1 MPRNDRL
8 ERAARAVHRAL
19 LRAYPRD
26 FRDDFARDMDETFA
40 DQLRHARSRGDGAV
54 ARLAIATLADTLVQ
68 GGRARLATLPAAA
81 GMFHLQDARY
91 ALRLLRRSPFFA
103 LLTLAVLSGG
113 IGVTVFTFSFL
124 HTAMLR
130 PLPLGDGAAIVR
142 VQQVQGG
149 RVTAFDAADLA
160 QLRPGITTL
169 RDVGSWGGREVVM
182 GSADAAAAR
191 RVLEVTMVEWTLFD
205 ATRTPPALGRPF
217 RPDDEAAGAP
227 PVLILGHRTWELA
240 FGADPG
246 VVGRQV
252 LLDGTPTE
260 VVGVMPPGYGF
271 PVAAEAWVPLGAAV
285 REAIEPGRYA
295 VNVFG
300 RLAEGA
306 TREGAARELESL
318 LRGARA
324 ARPPVADSSALAP
337 RVLVRTF
344 PMAQMGDEGPYVF
357 GILNLMA
364 VLILL
369 LAGVNVAN
377 LLLARANERGR
388 ELAVRLALGASRAR
402 LAMQA
407 LWEPVVLVLAG
418 GVLGTAIA
426 GWGLRAV
433 DRWARANLEGNLAFW
448 WSWRMDGVTILAAG
462 RFVTLTLAA
471 LGGVMAVRASGTRFN
486 DVLRDGGARAGG
498 RGAARAARLLV
509 ATQVATVTV
518 LMFFGVLSG
527 IAAHRLANI
536 DPGYDTHRLLAS
548 SIAPD
553 SARHPS
559 ADARRAFWVRLQ
571 EGLAARPEVEGVVVR
586 ARVGASNAGS
596 GALEFGDGRVP
607 PAPGGAAGPPR
618 AWVQAVA
625 GPLETLGIATLE
637 GRALAPS
644 DRAGQPLVAV
654 VSRAMAARWWPGRSP
669 VGERIRL
676 PGTGEAGHDQWRT
689 IVGVVGDV
697 AYGEE
702 FSRDRNAVAVYI
714 PLAQHDAR
722 EATLLFRHRGD
733 LAAARA
739 ALHAAVG
746 AIDPLVVPSRVVTYD
761 EVLEKSAL
769 IARSVTRLFAACF
782 AFALLLAMS
791 GTYGLMSRAIGMRT
805 REIGVRRALGASDA
819 SIRRLLVGHGG
830 RQLGVGAIAAL
841 PLMLVVGLAFSR
853 FFPIAPWVALVT
865 GVAVSAAIVAV
876 VLAATWLPTRRA
888 LAVTPRDALYVE

>member
-1 MPRNDRL
+1 MPRNDRF
-8 ERAARAVHRAL
+8 ERAARAIHRTL
-19 LRAYPRD
+19 LRAHPRD

-40 DQLRHARSRGDGAV
+40 DQLRHARSSGEWAV
-54 ARLAIATLADTLVQ
+54 ARLVIATLNDTLVQ
-68 GGRARLATLPAAA
+68 GGRARLATLPSFAD
-81 GMFHLQDARY
+81 MFHLQDVRFAF
-91 ALRLLRRSPFFA
+91 RLLRRSPFFA
-103 LLTLAVLSGG
+103 LLTLAVLAGG

-130 PLPLGDGAAIVR
+130 PLPLSDGAAIVR
-142 VQQVQGG
+142 IQQAQDG
-149 RVTAFDAADLA
+149 RVTPFDAADLA
-160 QLRPGITTL
+160 SMRPEITTL
-169 RDVGSWGGREVVM
+169 RDVGSWGARSVVM
-182 GSADAAAAR
+182 GSADATAPR

-205 ATRTPPALGRPF
+205 ATRAPPVLGRPF
-217 RPDDEAAGAP
+217 RPDDEVAGAP
-227 PVLILGHRTWELA
+227 AVIILGHRTWELA

-246 VVGRQV
+246 IVGRQV

-285 REAIEPGRYA
+285 RGATEPGRYA
-295 VNVFG
+295 VSVFG

-318 LRGARA
+318 LRRTRA
-324 ARPPVADSSALAP
+324 ARPVASDSMLVP
-337 RVLVRTF
+337 PQVLVRSF

-357 GILNLMA
+357 GLLNLMA

-377 LLLARANERGR
+377 LLLARANERGQ

-418 GVLGTAIA
+418 GVLGTLIA
-426 GWGLRAV
+426 GWGLGAV
-433 DRWARANLEGNLAFW
+433 DRWARANMEGNLAFW
-448 WSWRMDGVTILAAG
+448 WVWRMDGVTVIVAG
-462 RFVTLTLAA
+462 GFITLTLAA
-471 LGGVMAVRASGTRFN
+471 LGGVMAARASSTRFN

-527 IAAHRLANI
+527 IAAHRLANL
-536 DPGYDTHRLLAS
+536 DPGYDTRRLLAS

-559 ADARRAFWVRLQ
+559 ADARRAFWARLQ
-571 EGLAARPEVEGVVVR
+571 AELAARPEVEGVVVR
-586 ARVGASNAGS
+586 ARVGESS
-596 GALEFGDGRVP
+596 TERGALEFGDGRVP
-607 PAPGGAAGPPR
+607 QAPGAAAAPPR

-625 GPLETLGIATLE
+625 GPIESLGIATLE

-644 DRAGQPLVAV
+644 DRPGQPLVAV
-654 VSRAMAARWWPGRSP
+654 VSRAMAARSWPGRSA

-676 PGTGEAGHDQWRT
+676 PGTGETGSDQWRT
-689 IVGVVGDV
+689 VVGVVGDV
-697 AYGEE
+697 MYGEE
-702 FSRDRNAVAVYI
+702 FARDRNAVAVYI
-714 PLAQHDAR
+714 PLAQHDADD
-722 EATLLFRHRGD
+722 ATLLFRHRGD
-733 LAAARA
+733 IAAAQA
-739 ALHAAVG
+739 ALHAVVG
-746 AIDPLVVPSRVVTYD
+746 VIDPLVVPSRVTTYD

-769 IARSVTRLFAACF
+769 IARSVSRLFAACF

-819 SIRRLLVGHGG
+819 TIRRLLLGQGG
-830 RQLGVGAIAAL
+830 RQLGVGAVVAL

-853 FFPIAPWVALVT
+853 FFPIAPWVAVVT